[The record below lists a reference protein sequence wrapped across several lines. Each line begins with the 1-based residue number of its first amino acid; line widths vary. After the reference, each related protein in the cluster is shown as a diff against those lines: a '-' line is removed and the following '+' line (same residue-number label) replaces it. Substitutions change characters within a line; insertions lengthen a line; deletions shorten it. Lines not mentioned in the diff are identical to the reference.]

1 MNKPTL
7 VLLTSLFSLNSF
19 AMDWNGATDEQVRNA
34 ICVKEVPTLTQM
46 KDELLSVDDTLVKKS
61 QVFSYTFENENKFL
75 IDTFRELVTRRA
87 PGRKLVEEELQEDH
101 GQGSECKKVFCALKE
116 LFPGDVGLKSAYIRG
131 IYGLNPSPYA
141 FTDKGE
147 NFNDR
152 EIDRV
157 LVALLAIP
165 AKMTPLF
172 SGKRINRYLRGV
184 IPGYH
189 RSSDPK
195 EESVVFANATI
206 EFFDPWEKT
215 SDDYMTYVAFHEFG
229 HNFSYEMDLAFSSY
243 WQSLSAWD
251 AFDYSEESFVS
262 IYATT
267 NESEDF
273 AESVATYRYNPWKLY
288 NVSREKYYFIKNNVF
303 YGAEFTDRKS
313 CDDHTVLNELEQM
326 IPSDFEISNIQRPLC
341 SREIGHYLA
350 RPSYFTK
357 KEIQDCV
364 KREIVKLALKDKED
378 ELSYLHQD
386 MLGFEVNALSTINVS
401 DDLQKDF
408 FQKNTEKLIT
418 KMTKLLSS
426 KNKNEK
432 CQIEDLRHAGTLDRP
447 YWITDK
453 EQSLAFKKL
462 CHKVAKGK
470 TLSDSEL
477 AIRIYQE
484 LFKEL

>member
-1 MNKPTL
+1 
-7 VLLTSLFSLNSF
+7 
-19 AMDWNGATDEQVRNA
+19 MDWNGATDEQVRNA

-46 KDELLSVDDTLVKKS
+46 KDELISVDNTLVKKS

-147 NFNDR
+147 HFNDR

-165 AKMTPLF
+165 SRMVPLF

-189 RSSDPK
+189 RSPNPK
-195 EESVVFANATI
+195 EESVVFANASI

-215 SDDYMTYVAFHEFG
+215 SDDFMTYVAFHEFG
-229 HNFSYEMDLAFSSY
+229 HNFSYEMDLAYSSY
-243 WQSLSAWD
+243 WESLSPWGI
-251 AFDYSEESFVS
+251 FDFNQESFVS

-267 NESEDF
+267 NVSEDF
-273 AESVATYRYNPWKLY
+273 AESVATYRYNPWHLY
-288 NVSREKYYFIKNNVF
+288 YTSKDKYDFIKYSVF
-303 YGAEFTDRKS
+303 YGAEFTNEKS
-313 CDDHTVLNELEQM
+313 CDDHTVLDDIEQM
-326 IPSDFEISNIQRPLC
+326 IPSDFEISQIQRPLC
-341 SREIGHYLA
+341 SAEIGHYLA
-350 RPSYFTK
+350 RPNYFTK
-357 KEIQDCV
+357 KDIQNCT
-364 KREIVKLALKDKED
+364 KREIVKLALKEKED
-378 ELSYLHQD
+378 ELSYLYQD
-386 MLGFEVNALSTINVS
+386 MLGFEVNALSTINIS
-401 DDLQKDF
+401 DDLQKNF
-408 FQKNTEKLIT
+408 FQKNTETLIT

-426 KNKNEK
+426 KIKNEK
-432 CQIEDLRHAGTLDRP
+432 CQIEDLRRGGTLDRP

-453 EQSLAFKKL
+453 EQSLAFEKL
-462 CHKVAKGK
+462 CRKVVEGK
-470 TLSDSEL
+470 SMSDSEL
-477 AIRIYQE
+477 AYSIYQE